1 MMIFNLLITLISFAY
16 FIRTIR
22 NNLYMVFLWQLKE
35 YRIDRMLAH
44 INSPIGKKL
53 IINPV
58 SITKTILFVI
68 LLFLFPLLAT
78 SQSIQLLT
86 VSYVIFGVSIVL
98 FWFIW
103 LLEALYNLKELF
115 SKGWLIPKLTFK
127 AVLILSIL
135 IVIQLFY
142 IGSGNISLQL
152 LIWGII
158 IDRLFNPILALVVT
172 AANLPSS
179 VYKKLIIT
187 KARNIIRNY
196 KNIKI
201 IGITG
206 SFGKTS
212 TKDFLSQI
220 LSAKYEIFTTEG
232 SINTEIGISSSIINK
247 LKVNKDILIAEMGA
261 YRKGEIKA
269 MCKITPPQ
277 IGIITGINEQHLQLF
292 GSMENL
298 IKTKYEL
305 IENIVPNGVAIFN
318 TGNKYIREMIVWAKN
333 KRKDLSILGY
343 SKEKEVES
351 DMILDVNMVYARNI
365 VISENKI
372 IFNLINKKK
381 VVKCMANLCGKQNV
395 DNILAA
401 VSTSL
406 ILGMSLEEIRKG
418 INLLQPPLK
427 TMKKLIGTNNS
438 IFIDDTFNANSDG
451 VSAVLDY
458 MKLFKGKKIL
468 VLTPLIELGTEAKTV
483 HNKLSKKSIEICDL
497 ILLTNSNYSEIF
509 LSEGASG
516 NAQEKVKVVNTNSA
530 IELIRREAN
539 EEGVVVFEGKETEKI
554 LKQLTIDL
562 PRRHA
567 GN

>member
-1 MMIFNLLITLISFAY
+1 MTIINLLITFISLGY

-35 YRIDRMLAH
+35 YRTDRMLAH
-44 INSPIGKKL
+44 LYSPIGKKL

-58 SITKTILFVI
+58 TITKTILFVI
-68 LLFLFPLLAT
+68 LLFLFPILVT
-78 SQSIQLLT
+78 SHSMQLLT
-86 VSYVIFGVSIVL
+86 VSYIIFGVAMVL

-103 LLEALYNLKELF
+103 LLEALYYLKELF
-115 SKGWLIPKLTFK
+115 SKNWLMPKFTLK

-142 IGSGNISLQL
+142 IGSGNFLLQL

-172 AANLPSS
+172 VVNLPSS
-179 VYKKLIIT
+179 LYKKLIII

-212 TKDFLSQI
+212 TKEFLSQI
-220 LSAKYEIFTTEG
+220 LSTKYEIFTTEG
-232 SINTEIGISSSIINK
+232 SINTEIGISSAITNK
-247 LKVNKDILIAEMGA
+247 LKVKKDILIAEMGA
-261 YRKGEIKA
+261 YKKGEIKA

-277 IGIITGINEQHLQLF
+277 VGIITGINEQHLQLF
-292 GSMENL
+292 GSMDNL

-318 TGNKYIREMIVWAKN
+318 TGNIYIREMIGWAKN
-333 KRKDLSILGY
+333 KRQDLSLWGY
-343 SKEKEVES
+343 AKEGDVRS
-351 DMILDVNMVYARNI
+351 DLVSDENLVYARNI
-365 VISENKI
+365 LISENKI
-372 IFNLINKKK
+372 TFNLFNNKKI
-381 VVKCMANLCGKQNV
+381 VKCVANLCGKQNV

-406 ILGMSLEEIRKG
+406 ILGMSLEDIRKG
-418 INLLQPPLK
+418 INLLQPPSK
-427 TMKKLIGTNNS
+427 TMKKLKGTNNS

-468 VLTPLIELGTEAKTV
+468 VLTPLIELGTEAKAV
-483 HNKLSKKSIEICDL
+483 HKKLSKKSIEICDL
-497 ILLTNSNYSEIF
+497 ILLTNPNYSEIF
-509 LSEGASG
+509 LSEGISG
-516 NAQEKVKVVNTNSA
+516 NVHEKVKVVNTNSA

-539 EEGVVVFEGKETEKI
+539 EEGVVIFEGKETEKI

-562 PRRHA
+562 PRRQA